1 LLTRDG
7 GSFSLAQALA
17 RCSLEPARLLQDR
30 APAMHRKG
38 RLQIGSDADIVVF
51 DPATMP
57 TRPATAAAPGPRPV
71 SGTSWSTAR
80 SSSGTPTS

>member
-1 LLTRDG
+1 
-7 GSFSLAQALA
+7 
-17 RCSLEPARLLQDR
+17 
-30 APAMHRKG
+30 MHRKG
-38 RLQIGSDADIVVF
+38 RLQIGSDAGIVVF

-57 TRPATAAAPGPRPV
+57 TRPATAAAPGRRPV